1 MRTVI
6 TARSVWLVCLLGAS
20 LSGCFTTAADFQDEA
35 EQSITD
41 AVGPELGVTF
51 TNVTCDQPIDQD
63 VGTRFGCSALDEEGG
78 VWEFDNVI
86 DEPGEFTVNISRR
99 P

>member
-1 MRTVI
+1 MTAVI
-6 TARSVWLVCLLGAS
+6 KSRSVWLACVLGAC
-20 LSGCFTTAADFQDEA
+20 LSGCFTSAADFQDEA
-35 EQSITD
+35 EQSIID

-51 TNVTCDQPIDQD
+51 TNVTCDPPIDQD
-63 VGTRFGCSALDEEGG
+63 VGTRFDCSALDQAGG

>member
-1 MRTVI
+1 V
-6 TARSVWLVCLLGAS
+6 AAGS
-20 LSGCFTTAADFQDEA
+20 LAVGLSACFTSAADFQDKA
-35 EQSITD
+35 EQSIID
-41 AVGPELGVTF
+41 AVGPELDVIF
-51 TNVTCDQPIDQD
+51 TNVTCDPPIDQE
-63 VGTRFGCSALDEEGG
+63 VGTRFACSALDESGG